1 MKIGILTFHRAINY
15 GAVLQCYALSKVLTH
30 MGHDVEVIDYR
41 SDSIEKYRMFF
52 RKKDLLRLKGIK
64 NKIRY
69 FVSSLFLIPTKK
81 RTSRK
86 FDLFLNDHMK
96 FSKVVKRPDD
106 ISNYYDFIFFGSDQ
120 IWNPQTCEGLDPI
133 YWGQFEHH
141 NAKFATYAASIGRI
155 SLINDKLKSDIR
167 TFIKAYDNISVRE
180 RDLSEFLEREFH
192 VPSSIV
198 CDPTILLKKEDY
210 DILLR
215 KPSIKNYL
223 VLYTVEPD
231 VKSEDFAEKI
241 SKQMGCVVVR
251 LHAYLSP
258 LKKQRTKFASE
269 LSPSEFIGY
278 IANAKCI
285 VTNSFHATSFSII
298 YRKDFYYLS
307 QKSNRRAQDLMSSL
321 GITNRLVRSD
331 ESIIF
336 SHVDYSN
343 IDVKTKEYKESSL
356 NFLTSVLNYE
366 I

>member
-15 GAVLQCYALSKVLTH
+15 GAVLQCYALYKVLTN

-41 SDSIEKYRMFF
+41 PDSIEKYRMFF
-52 RKKDLLRLKGIK
+52 HKRDFHRLKGIK

-69 FVSSLFLIPTKK
+69 IVSSLFLIPTKK
-81 RTSRK
+81 RTSGK
-86 FDLFLNDHMK
+86 FDLFLNGYMT
-96 FSKVVKRPDD
+96 FSKVVKYPDD
-106 ISNYYDFIFFGSDQ
+106 IPNYYDFIFFGSDQ
-120 IWNPQTCEGLDPI
+120 IWNPQTCEGLDPV

-141 NAKFATYAASIGRI
+141 NAIFATYAASIGRI

-241 SKQMGCVVVR
+241 SKQIGCVVVR

-331 ESIIF
+331 ESIVF
-336 SHVDYSN
+336 SHVDYCH
-343 IDVKTKEYKESSL
+343 IDEKTKEYKDNSL
-356 NFLTSVLNYE
+356 KFLTSVLDYE